1 MYCHVSH
8 PLTILQ
14 TAAAATTADTAATD
28 DDDDDE
34 GESIG
39 NSSEGEDD
47 EDNEDLLSDMGPKK
61 VPAPAAAAAAAP
73 KKGAPAKSG
82 NVDALA
88 DLLQGATVTKGAAKK
103 PAFTS
108 YSTKVQDPFLIRT
121 VFVDGDQWVEFD
133 VTLAAASLC
142 GDEITVVLVSE
153 GWGIS
158 LQRGSYASFFTNRR
172 LRKDLGNKYN
182 KDSDKVTAHRKVCDE
197 FKKKETSV
205 RSGVVYGECQYI
217 QLPCECTGLVERT
230 FKGVVPTPI
239 TVPCTVMTKV
249 NGMDVS
255 EEEEHIQF
263 MLHITFRVKTVSQ
276 LEKEK
281 KKVVEVT
288 HTNYDIFADYDSEGS
303 L

>member
-88 DLLQGATVTKGAAKK
+88 DLLQGATITKGAAKK

-121 VFVDGDQWVEFD
+121 VFVDGEQWVEFD
-133 VTLAAASLC
+133 VSIAAALLC
-142 GDEITVVLVSE
+142 GDGITAVLVSE

-263 MLHITFRVKTVSQ
+263 
-276 LEKEK
+276 
-281 KKVVEVT
+281 
-288 HTNYDIFADYDSEGS
+288 
-303 L
+303 